1 MSMSEKSQNVFGIVA
16 EFSSPQS
23 LVDAASQ
30 LKASGY
36 SSYDAHSPF
45 PIHGMDDAMGLKLSV
60 LPWIVLFGGFFGLT
74 GGFGLQTWVATTAY
88 PLIISGKP
96 LFSYPAFIPVT
107 FELMILFSAF
117 GAVFGMFFLNKIPM
131 LYHPVFKHSRFYK
144 VTSDGFFISVE
155 AKDSQFDVDKTT
167 GLLKT
172 LGGEH
177 IEVLEQ

>member
-1 MSMSEKSQNVFGIVA
+1 MTKLANTEEVFGIVA

-23 LVDAASQ
+23 LVDAARQ
-30 LKASGY
+30 LKETGY
-36 SSYDAHSPF
+36 TVYDAHSPF
-45 PIHGMDDAMGLKLSV
+45 PIHGMDDAMGLQLSV
-60 LPWIVLFGGFFGLT
+60 LPWIVLTGGFFGVT
-74 GGFGLQTWVATTAY
+74 GGFGLQTWVSTTAY

-96 LFSYPAFIPVT
+96 LFSFPAFIPVA

-117 GAVFGMFFLNKIPM
+117 AAVFGMFFLNKIPM

-155 AKDSQFDVDKTT
+155 AEDKQFDINNTSQ
-167 GLLKT
+167 LLKS